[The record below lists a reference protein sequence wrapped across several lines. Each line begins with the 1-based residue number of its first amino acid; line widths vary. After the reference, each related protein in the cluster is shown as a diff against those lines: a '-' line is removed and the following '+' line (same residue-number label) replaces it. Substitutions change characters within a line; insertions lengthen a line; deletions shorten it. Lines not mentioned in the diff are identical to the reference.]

1 MSRFVELIQFHK
13 PRFLLLLLPN
23 QTLSSFVFR
32 SAIEDEVRVEHWEW
46 KNHGLVF
53 DLSGLLDVGLNRLM

>member
-32 SAIEDEVRVEHWEW
+32 SAIEDEIIVRVEHWEW

-53 DLSGLLDVGLNRLM
+53 DLSGLLDVGLN

>member
-23 QTLSSFVFR
+23 QTLSSFAFR
-32 SAIEDEVRVEHWEW
+32 SAIEDE
-46 KNHGLVF
+46 KT
-53 DLSGLLDVGLNRLM
+53 